1 MRGAVGCIVGF
12 VVFLDLFWGE
22 GSRRG
27 VRGFCFPGGKGEWED
42 GKLVL
47 RHFKKVAEYS
57 KRVGMKMKS
66 RRIKLEWVFTTLLL

>member
-22 GSRRG
+22 GSWGG
-27 VRGFCFPGGKGEWED
+27 VRGFCFPRGKGEWED

-47 RHFKKVAEYS
+47 FLEVS
-57 KRVGMKMKS
+57 KSLSMEVEVSENKCR
-66 RRIKLEWVFTTLLL
+66 